1 MGWSI
6 SEKPEGLSSIASSS
20 RSGPAVFPHEL
31 GTRVSDLPA
40 VWVPTVGSH
49 GVTQV
54 LLQPRVCQ
62 VVRPPASS
70 HPAPW
75 VTEDLMFLTF
85 LGGAQWS
92 DRVVPPAVP
101 SEHSSLNNHM

>member
-31 GTRVSDLPA
+31 GTHVSDLPA

-54 LLQPRVCQ
+54 LLQPRGLSSGGQASCQ
-62 VVRPPASS
+62 QPPCPVG
-70 HPAPW
+70 H
-75 VTEDLMFLTF
+75 
-85 LGGAQWS
+85 
-92 DRVVPPAVP
+92 
-101 SEHSSLNNHM
+101 